1 MILEMVSND
10 DIMFQYEGV
19 QQLCQA
25 LNFVQD
31 QGSMSRSM
39 VEGFCNK
46 LVGLVQAP
54 VIMGEISNEIKS
66 KLQYSTDDLCFLFS
80 DGYLE
85 PLFADRHLSAAGDSD
100 LQTGHR
106 HGTEAGDER
115 MHGALSDRVVHQALR

>member
-1 MILEMVSND
+1 MGDFKMILEMVSND

-31 QGSMSRSM
+31 QGSMSRSI
-39 VEGFCNK
+39 VEAFCNK

-66 KLQYSTDDLCFLFS
+66 KQCPEYDISHS
-80 DGYLE
+80 DGNPKSL
-85 PLFADRHLSAAGDSD
+85 
-100 LQTGHR
+100 
-106 HGTEAGDER
+106 
-115 MHGALSDRVVHQALR
+115 LSDRYLPAASDPDL